1 MSTWRRAALSVR
13 AHVYNITHILMCIYI
28 RYYYGM
34 RLVGERTRYSLATTQ
49 NLCITVHIPS
59 IESADSCSS

>member
-1 MSTWRRAALSVR
+1 MAAGGVVSQSTCIQYNAYTN
-13 AHVYNITHILMCIYI
+13 VYIYI